1 MNRISDVF
9 WLISATMILAFS
21 FVAPES
27 AFAQYTP
34 CPFWGSGMMGGTW
47 GWIGGIFM
55 ILFWVLIVVG
65 IVFFI
70 RSFMTSRKIDKGPSF
85 SSAESPLDILQKR
98 YARGE
103 INKEEYQSIKNDLEL
118 PPRQV

>member
-1 MNRISDVF
+1 MKSTYDRL
-9 WLISATMILAFS
+9 WLSSMAMVAAFL
-21 FVAPES
+21 FVTPES

-55 ILFWVLIVVG
+55 ILLWILIVIG

-70 RSFMTSRKIDKGPSF
+70 RSFMTSRQISKCPPPSG
-85 SSAESPLDILQKR
+85 SESPLDILKKR

-103 INKEEYQSIKNDLEL
+103 INKEEYESIKHDLEL
-118 PPRQV
+118 PSRQV